1 MTNGDMHMNI
11 RTRINRSK
19 QMIRMV
25 RPLSLTPSELIY
37 PIFVREDGK
46 NFEIPSLK
54 GQRYVSLKDTVKVCE
69 QCIELGI
76 PAVMIFAILGKKD
89 REGSCAIEKGNF
101 NLEIFRT
108 LKKELRDEIVL
119 ISNVC
124 LCTYTND
131 EYCVYTDQKGK
142 VLHEKSAAMLG
153 KISKAHAEAGADVIA
168 PAGMVDGQVKHI
180 RESLDD
186 SGYDDIPIMSYIKA
200 DSCLFEP
207 YFKAMSTRKKPR
219 VGVDSSKFRCDPLNV
234 RMFLQKLDL
243 DIREGADIVIIKPA
257 LTNLDIIALT
267 RQTFPATPIA
277 AYQVSGEYGMIHS
290 AIEAGYLDY
299 EKIVLETLNSI
310 RRAGADMILTYDA
323 MKICEYL

>member
-1 MTNGDMHMNI
+1 MNT

-25 RPLSLTPSELIY
+25 RPLGLTPSELIY

-46 NFEIPSLK
+46 NLEIPSLK
-54 GQRYVSLKDTVKVCE
+54 GQHYLSIKDTVKVCE
-69 QCIELGI
+69 HCIELGI
-76 PAVMIFAILGKKD
+76 PAVMIFAILERKD
-89 REGSCAIEKGNF
+89 KDGLCALEKNNF
-101 NLEIFRT
+101 NLKVFRT
-108 LKKELRDEIVL
+108 LKKELKDDIVL

-131 EYCVYTDQKGK
+131 EYCVYTDRKGK
-142 VLHEKSAAMLG
+142 VLHEKSAIMLG
-153 KISKAHAEAGADVIA
+153 KISRTHAEAGADVIA
-168 PAGMVDGQVKHI
+168 PAAMVDGQVKHI

-186 SGYDDIPIMSYIKA
+186 AGYDDIPIMSYIKS

-219 VGVDSSKFRCDPLNV
+219 VGIDTSKFRCDPLNA
-234 RMFLQKLDL
+234 RMFMQKLDL

-257 LTNLDIIALT
+257 ITNLDIISLT
-267 RQTFPATPIA
+267 RQMFPSIPVA
-277 AYQVSGEYGMIHS
+277 AYQVSGEYAMMHS
-290 AIEAGYLDY
+290 AIRAGYLKY
-299 EKIVLETLNSI
+299 EKVILETLKSI

-323 MKICEYL
+323 TNICEYL